1 MNNVHFSSKASD
13 WETPPDLFDDLSNE
27 AGPFDLDVCA
37 DEVNAKCHRYFSEA
51 DDGLSRT
58 WERFDG
64 GQSRAWM
71 NPPYGRQIGK
81 WIQKAHEE
89 AQAGRAVTV
98 ALLPAR
104 TDTRWFHDIIVE
116 HRYRFSFLR
125 GRVTFVGAKHPAP
138 FPSMIVIFAPDEQR

>member
-1 MNNVHFSSKASD
+1 MNKVHFSSKASE
-13 WETPPDLFDDLSNE
+13 WETPDDLFWNLSQE
-27 AGPFDLDVCA
+27 MGPFDLDVCA
-37 DEVNAKCHRYFSEA
+37 DAANAKCSRYFSKA

-58 WERFDG
+58 WERLDG

-71 NPPYGRQIGK
+71 NPPYGREIGA
-81 WIQKAHEE
+81 WIRKAHEE

-104 TDTRWFHDIIVE
+104 TDTRWFHEDIVE
-116 HRYRFSFLR
+116 HRYSFSFLR

-138 FPSMIVIFAPDEQR
+138 FPSMVVIFAPTEQQ